1 MVRRSDDIGKNLDLT
16 IILMYLGLVF
26 GGWLMIYSANYDRDT
41 EESVRAGKQMI
52 WILCSFFL
60 IGVIFL
66 LENRFFIRSAYVF
79 FIIELVLLIGV
90 VLIGDET
97 KGAKSWFQIGGFK
110 LQPSEFGKFICA
122 LAVAKFMSEN
132 NVRFQFTLKDV
143 FIKIG
148 RFFGVTS
155 SRTKVKITKD
165 AIFLLLIIAAFPAL
179 ILLQPDLGSALV
191 YASFIVV
198 LYLEGL
204 PGFIPL
210 GLLLAALI
218 FLLSLV
224 FNTVFIYLGIVLLV
238 VIGILLVRKKTEN
251 ILGIFLIGLL
261 YAGIIFS
268 SQYALKNGIV
278 KRYQLDRVLAILG
291 EEQRLKDEIK
301 EKSDYFWNT
310 KLSDDENREMREEIS
325 ALKAE
330 LRTLRRGS
338 LYNLKQSKIAIGSGG
353 GGGKGYM
360 KGDITKGDFIPEQ
373 DTDFIFC
380 TIGEEQGFIGVLIF
394 VVLFVAFLIRIVFL
408 AERQKSR
415 FARIYGYAVAAIFF
429 FHFAINV
436 SMTIGLFPVVGIPLP
451 FFSYGGSSLWAFT
464 ILLFIFVKLDYNR
477 NMVLAR

>member
-1 MVRRSDDIGKNLDLT
+1 MRRSDDIGRNLDLT
-16 IILMYLGLVF
+16 IILIYLGLVL
-26 GGWLMIYSANYDRDT
+26 GGWLMIYSANYDRET
-41 EESVRAGKQMI
+41 GESVRAGKQLI

-60 IGVIFL
+60 VGLMFVMENKFFL
-66 LENRFFIRSAYVF
+66 KSAYVL
-79 FIIELVLLIGV
+79 FIIEMVLLVGV

-97 KGAKSWFQIGGFK
+97 KGARSWFEVGGFK

-155 SRTKVKITKD
+155 SRTKVKITRD
-165 AIFLLLIIAAFPAL
+165 AIFLLLIIATFPVL

-191 YASFIVV
+191 YGSFVLV

-204 PGFIPL
+204 PGFVPA
-210 GLLLAALI
+210 GLILAAAL

-224 FNTVFIYLGIVLLV
+224 FDTFYIYMGIGAIVILSIVFI
-238 VIGILLVRKKTEN
+238 RKKAEN
-251 ILGIFLIGLL
+251 ILGIVLIGLV
-261 YAGIIFS
+261 YTGIIFS

-291 EEQRLKDEIK
+291 EEQRLKEEIN
-301 EKSDYFWNT
+301 EKQEYFWNT
-310 KLSDDENREMREEIS
+310 KLSDERNREMRQEIS
-325 ALKAE
+325 ELKTE
-330 LRTLRRGS
+330 LRTLQRGS

-353 GGGKGYM
+353 LSGKGYM
-360 KGDITKGDFIPEQ
+360 NGDITKGDFIPEQ

-380 TIGEEQGFIGVLIF
+380 TIGEEQGFLGVTVF
-394 VVLFVAFLIRIVFL
+394 MALFVAFLIRIVYL

-415 FARIYGYAVAAIFF
+415 FARIYGYSVAAIFF

-436 SMTIGLFPVVGIPLP
+436 SMAVGLFPVVGIPLP

-477 NMVLAR
+477 NQILAR